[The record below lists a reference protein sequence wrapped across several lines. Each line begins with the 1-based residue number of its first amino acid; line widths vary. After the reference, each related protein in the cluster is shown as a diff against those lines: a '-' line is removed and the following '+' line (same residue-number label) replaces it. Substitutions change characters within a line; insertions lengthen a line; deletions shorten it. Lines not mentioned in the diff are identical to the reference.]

1 MMKVLSLFS
10 GIGRIDL
17 GFLQAGFDVIWA
29 NDIDHEACITYR
41 NNFKETI
48 VEADISVVSTSK
60 IPDADILVAGFPCQ
74 PFSVMGYGKGF
85 KDRRGNLF
93 FEIARIADAKKPKI
107 ILLENVENLVY
118 HDNGKTFLVIY
129 NTLAE
134 LGYGVKYRVMNATE
148 YGNIPQNRSRIFIAA
163 FSDYD
168 MLDVFSFPDPIELSV
183 GINNIIA
190 RNIKHD
196 PSYYYFPDNHYYK
209 MLNQRIVDK
218 TGIYR
223 IDDSGI
229 AKRKYDICPT
239 LKANMGT
246 YHDRVPIIRDDF
258 GIRKL
263 TPYECLAF
271 QGFPAE
277 YSFKGISF
285 QAAYKQC
292 GNTVVVPVIRRIAEK
307 LKFL

>member
-107 ILLENVENLVY
+107 ILLENVVY